1 MGGDGACVQGGCPG
15 RRGVFGPLGGVPAPR
30 PLPMGLLIL
39 PTVMVCSRFLFGIIQ
54 RQGAQLARQ
63 RNELDRLHAAEQRLR
78 GTVVE
83 AQAQAQARLKAQVG
97 RLLPASGPDAG
108 GGALQDD
115 ALQILYAVILDLE
128 LAAEDA
134 GLDPDGARGR
144 IDRSIDHVSGVIEGI
159 RPFVLGPVPAG

>member
-1 MGGDGACVQGGCPG
+1 MGGDGASVQGGCPG

-39 PTVMVCSRFLFGIIQ
+39 PTFVCSRFLFGIIR
-54 RQGAQLARQ
+54 RQGEQLARQ

-78 GTVVE
+78 GTVV
-83 AQAQAQARLKAQVG
+83 AAQAQARLEAQVG

>member
-1 MGGDGACVQGGCPG
+1 
-15 RRGVFGPLGGVPAPR
+15 
-30 PLPMGLLIL
+30 MGLLIL
-39 PTVMVCSRFLFGIIQ
+39 PTFVCSRFLFGIIR
-54 RQGAQLARQ
+54 RQGEQLARQ

-78 GTVVE
+78 GTVV
-83 AQAQAQARLKAQVG
+83 AAQAQARLEAQVG

>member
-15 RRGVFGPLGGVPAPR
+15 RRGVFGSLGGVPAPR

-39 PTVMVCSRFLFGIIQ
+39 PTVVVCSRFLFGIIR
-54 RQGAQLARQ
+54 RQGEQLARQ

-78 GTVVE
+78 GTVV
-83 AQAQAQARLKAQVG
+83 AAQAQARLEAQVG

>member
-30 PLPMGLLIL
+30 LLPTGLLIL
-39 PTVMVCSRFLFGIIQ
+39 PTVVVCSRFLFGIIR

-63 RNELDRLHAAEQRLR
+63 RNELDRLHATEQRLR
-78 GTVVE
+78 GRVVE
-83 AQAQAQARLKAQVG
+83 AQVQARLKAQVG

-108 GGALQDD
+108 GGALQDE
-115 ALQILYAVILDLE
+115 ALQILYAVILELE
-128 LAAEDA
+128 LAAEDV

-159 RPFVLGPVPAG
+159 RPFILGRVPVG